1 MVEKNDKFSSFSSH
15 DISEA
20 TSPLEKFAKKVLD
33 RLIKEGAP
41 PLPYYY
47 QIYFFNMLDEESESF
62 RKNIYE
68 MISIEESNENEKDF
82 ELERK
87 LKVSFKYTKELLQRT
102 AMIYKNATNIKDI
115 LDKYK
120 EEIAYIASKNALEKI
135 LQQIYNKVEMIDKKL
150 ELELSEVKK
159 LYSKNVE
166 ILKEIESNS
175 MFDQRYGVYNKNYFL
190 KVVKKEIKLI
200 DKFLHVSSIVT
211 IKIKDDILKQLSEKD
226 KILANRSVAKIILKT
241 SRRTDTIAHLGDGI
255 FAMLLKNTDRIG
267 ASRTVER
274 LADIISNSTV
284 FFEGEEV
291 DINIVGGIVEIKEKK
306 DHTEYVEN
314 AINVMKEAEREKML
328 YKVYEGKK

>member
-1 MVEKNDKFSSFSSH
+1 MAEKNDKLSSFTPH
-15 DISEA
+15 DLAEA
-20 TSPLEKFAKKVLD
+20 TSPLERFAKKVFD
-33 RLIKEGAP
+33 KLIQEGVP

-47 QIYFFNMLDEESESF
+47 QIYFFNMLDDEDESF

-68 MISIEESNENEKDF
+68 MISIEESNDNEKDF

-87 LKVSFKYTKELLQRT
+87 LKLSFKYSKELLQRT
-102 AMIYKNATNIKDI
+102 ALIYKNAINIKEI
-115 LDKYK
+115 LSKYK
-120 EEIAYIASKNALEKI
+120 DEINYIASKNALEKI
-135 LQQIYNKVEMIDKKL
+135 LKQIYSKIETIDRKLDL
-150 ELELSEVKK
+150 ELIEVKK
-159 LYSKNVE
+159 IYTKNIE

-190 KVVKKEIKLI
+190 KIVEKEIKLI
-200 DKFLHVSSIVT
+200 DKFFHVSSLVA

-274 LADIISNSTV
+274 LADMISNATV

-291 DINIVGGIVEIKEKK
+291 DLNIVGGIVEIKEKK
-306 DHTEYVEN
+306 DHIKYVEN
-314 AINVMKEAEREKML
+314 AITAMKQAEHDGML
-328 YKVYEGKK
+328 YTIYEGE